1 VCGQGRLEAF
11 LALGESE
18 IPAVVIDASHEDCF
32 VMSLVENLARRQHS
46 PLELMRRIGDLRKRG
61 YTIAQIA
68 SKTDFSE
75 EYIYAI
81 CYLLEHGEQRLLA
94 AVERGVIPPTV
105 AMEIARA
112 KDGEVQQALAEAY
125 ERKSIPG
132 RQVLAI
138 RRIIEQRASSG
149 KHMRGGNGTQSQ
161 RGTRRVTADAL
172 VRRRKGTERQRI
184 LVKKATIAQGRLL
197 FVVNALRRL
206 FADEHFVR
214 PFCELRA
221 RHPSDADC
229 RASQRLRP
237 PLSSN
242 VRIAFEERIETL
254 PLSQLLPLNAVSP
267 ELKQSAKYKQIAKS
281 VAEVGVIEP
290 LVVAR
295 SPEQPR
301 HYLLLDGHIRHAV
314 LADAGETEVR
324 CLIALDDEAFTYN
337 KRINRLATIQ
347 EHFMIVR
354 AIERGVSEDKLAKA
368 LDLDV
373 KAIRRRRMMLGGICP
388 EVVDLL
394 KDKSL
399 NPTTFDVLR
408 KMKPMRQIEA
418 ADLMSTAG
426 NYTASYAK
434 ALLAATRQADLVK
447 SEQPKKVGGL
457 TPDQMARMEREMET
471 VQQDLKMV
479 EARYGDDVLHL
490 VIASGYLSKLLNNK
504 DIRRYLSQHHPELL
518 AEFIAIVSATSLDQS
533 GSTA

>member
-1 VCGQGRLEAF
+1 
-11 LALGESE
+11 
-18 IPAVVIDASHEDCF
+18 
-32 VMSLVENLARRQHS
+32 MSN
-46 PLELMRRIGDLRKRG
+46 
-61 YTIAQIA
+61 
-68 SKTDFSE
+68 
-75 EYIYAI
+75 
-81 CYLLEHGEQRLLA
+81 
-94 AVERGVIPPTV
+94 
-105 AMEIARA
+105 
-112 KDGEVQQALAEAY
+112 
-125 ERKSIPG
+125 
-132 RQVLAI
+132 
-138 RRIIEQRASSG
+138 
-149 KHMRGGNGTQSQ
+149 
-161 RGTRRVTADAL
+161 
-172 VRRRKGTERQRI
+172 
-184 LVKKATIAQGRLL
+184 
-197 FVVNALRRL
+197 
-206 FADEHFVR
+206 
-214 PFCELRA
+214 
-221 RHPSDADC
+221 
-229 RASQRLRP
+229 
-237 PLSSN
+237 N

-267 ELKQSAKYKQIAKS
+267 ELKQSAKYKQIANS
-281 VAEVGVIEP
+281 VAEVGIIEP

-295 SPEQPR
+295 SPDQPH

-314 LADAGETEVR
+314 LTDAGETEVR
-324 CLIALDDEAFTYN
+324 CLIAHDDEAFTYN

-373 KAIRRRRMMLGGICP
+373 KAIRRRRTMLGGICP

-434 ALLAATRQADLVK
+434 AILAATRQADLVK

-479 EARYGDDVLHL
+479 ESRYGDDVLHL

-504 DIRRYLSQHHPELL
+504 DIRRYLSQHHPEIL
-518 AEFIAIVSATSLDQS
+518 AEFVAIVSATSLDQS